1 MYIVDKKR
9 YVGEIL
15 DIGTWGAV
23 ELVKVSLSVHPLIR
37 EQVLELSIPCK
48 HYMLN

>member
-23 ELVKVSLSVHPLIR
+23 ELVKESLSVHPLTHV
-37 EQVLELSIPCK
+37 QVLELSIPCK